1 MATGYTLYVRHE
13 VYALLGRLPRKQRIR
28 ILEFLGRLP
37 ADPFQHG
44 DYEARSPQG
53 RPIQVKIIGP
63 FAVLFWADH
72 AVSEVK
78 VPDIVPA
85 DK

>member
-13 VYALLGRLPRKQRIR
+13 VYLLLGRLPRHQRSR
-28 ILEFLGRLP
+28 ILEFLDRLP
-37 ADPFQHG
+37 ADPVQHG
-44 DYEARSPQG
+44 DYEARSPEG
-53 RPIQVKIIGP
+53 RPIHVKVIGA

-78 VPDIVPA
+78 VVDIVPA
-85 DK
+85 DN